1 VSTRSVIA
9 RPTPDSGF
17 RGNYCH
23 NDGYPAHQGRILF
36 EAVTGH
42 FDGDPEAACR
52 YLIDQHP
59 AGWSVLHGDFH
70 AQPGFRTRHDP
81 EDLRNQCYCHGDR
94 HEPPRP
100 PLTEQTARAAFI
112 DYAYVLEPD
121 RLQVLTNL
129 GRGWQPIADPDWTDD
144 PDWDA
149 IDEHARRVRRLGW

>member
-100 PLTEQTARAAFI
+100 PLTEQTARAAWV

-121 RLQVLTNL
+121 RLRVLTNL

-149 IDEHARRVRRLGW
+149 VDEHARRVRRLGW